1 MPFFILSLIV
11 QVSLVVHVLKTGR
24 NTLWVFVLIFAPLIG
39 TLAYIIVEL
48 LPEWTDSRGARAARR
63 NLGRAINPNKGLQV
77 ATDRLAV
84 ADTAQNAIALAEECM
99 LKQRFTEAK
108 ELYSR
113 ALKGLYADD
122 PVLLM
127 GLARAHFA
135 LGEYAAVIERLTE
148 LKAKNPSHTSADGHL
163 LFARA
168 QQELGNKTTAI
179 EEYEALV
186 NYYPGPEPACR
197 LAMMLKGIGE
207 PEKATALF
215 NRVMNE
221 SKTAGRHYNTIHKE
235 WVATAR
241 RELAS

>member
-11 QVSLVVHVLKTGR
+11 QVALVVHVLKTGR

-48 LPEWTDSRGARAARR
+48 LPEWTNSRGARAARR
-63 NLGRAINPNKGLQV
+63 NLTRVVNPNKDLQ
-77 ATDRLAV
+77 AASDRLAV
-84 ADTAQNAIALAEECM
+84 ANTAQNAIILAEECM
-99 LKQRFTEAK
+99 RKSRFAEAK
-108 ELYSR
+108 ELYAG

-135 LGEYAAVIERLTE
+135 LGEFEGVVQRLSE
-148 LKAKNPSHTSADGHL
+148 LKDSNPSHTSAEGHL

-168 QQELGNKTTAI
+168 QQELGHRAEAI

-186 NYYPGPEPACR
+186 KYYPGPEPVCR
-197 LAMMLKGIGE
+197 LALMLKADGRQE
-207 PEKATALF
+207 EATALF
-215 NRVMNE
+215 KRVMAE
-221 SKTAGRHYNTIHKE
+221 SKTAGRHYNDIHKD
-235 WVATAR
+235 WLKMAKQ
-241 RELAS
+241 ELAT